1 MKAIIFDI
9 RSFSV
14 HDGPGIRTSFFFK
27 GCPLRCSWCHN
38 PESYSQEIEFVCATK
53 KMERHSLRETVAIGE
68 SVSLETAVARIKAD
82 RLFFEDSGGG
92 ITLTGGEPLMQHQFS
107 KALLMIANELD
118 IHTAIDTCGFTSE
131 VIFQDT
137 VAHAK
142 LVLFDIKI
150 VDSAIHKEF
159 TGQDNKL
166 ILNNFS
172 WLQMQNKAIIIRIP
186 LVENITD
193 TKENFE
199 AIRDLLRKSNNIQ
212 RIDLLPFHASANQK
226 YLKLNKVYQHAN
238 TPSYPAEKSEK
249 ALDFFHGLAPI
260 ISIGA

>member
-38 PESYSQEIEFVCATK
+38 PESHSPEIEYVCANK
-53 KMERHSLRETVAIGE
+53 KMGKHELSETVAIGE
-68 SVSLETAVARIKAD
+68 NVSLETAIARIKAD

-107 KALLMIANELD
+107 KALLMAANALD
-118 IHTAIDTCGFTSE
+118 IHTAIDTCGFTAES
-131 VIFQDT
+131 IFQDT
-137 VAHAK
+137 VAQAK
-142 LVLFDIKI
+142 LVLFDLKI
-150 VDSAIHKEF
+150 IDPVLHQEY
-159 TGQDNKL
+159 TGQDNQL
-166 ILNNFS
+166 ILNNYK
-172 WLQMQNKAIIIRIP
+172 WLQQQNKSIIIRIP
-186 LVENITD
+186 LIENITD
-193 TKENFE
+193 TKENFD
-199 AIRDLLRKSNNIQ
+199 AIRSLLSKSNNIQ

-226 YLKLNKVYQHAN
+226 YLKLNKVYKHAN
-238 TPSYPAEKSEK
+238 SLSYPAEKSEK
-249 ALDFFHGLAPI
+249 ALDYFQGLAPI